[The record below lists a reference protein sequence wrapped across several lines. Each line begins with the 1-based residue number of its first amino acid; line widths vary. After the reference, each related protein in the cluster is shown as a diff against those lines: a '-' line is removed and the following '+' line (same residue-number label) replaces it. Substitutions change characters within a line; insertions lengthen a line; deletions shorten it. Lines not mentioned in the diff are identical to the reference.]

1 MPDTHE
7 QSRERRGRRALAR
20 QGYALHKSR
29 RRAPIGGPV
38 NGDDLGGYMIVSERN
53 WIAAGSRFD
62 LDLDDVERWI
72 ADG

>member
-1 MPDTHE
+1 
-7 QSRERRGRRALAR
+7 
-20 QGYALHKSR
+20 
-29 RRAPIGGPV
+29 
-38 NGDDLGGYMIVSERN
+38 MIVSERN